1 MCDIFDRRDISYNL
15 RTQTDFFRGYVNT
28 SRFGLNSLN
37 YFASKVWNM
46 IPIDIRNSENL
57 DRFTKN
63 IKNWEPIGCDCNL
76 CKN

>member
-15 RTQTDFFRGYVNT
+15 RTQTDFFRGSINT
-28 SRFGLNSLN
+28 SRFGVNSLN

-57 DRFTKN
+57 DIFTKK
-63 IKNWEPIGCDCNL
+63 IKNGNQ
-76 CKN
+76 